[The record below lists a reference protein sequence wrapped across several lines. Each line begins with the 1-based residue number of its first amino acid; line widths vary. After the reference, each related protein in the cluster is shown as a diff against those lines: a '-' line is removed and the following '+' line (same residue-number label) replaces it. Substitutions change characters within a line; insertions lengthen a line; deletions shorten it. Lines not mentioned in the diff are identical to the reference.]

1 VPQLNTLEQGFVSQ
15 SAGMAGKR
23 ERLKIG
29 NAAIV
34 RDHSRR

>member
-1 VPQLNTLEQGFVSQ
+1 MSQLNALKQGFVSQ
-15 SAGMAGKR
+15 TAGMTGKR

-34 RDHSRR
+34 RDH